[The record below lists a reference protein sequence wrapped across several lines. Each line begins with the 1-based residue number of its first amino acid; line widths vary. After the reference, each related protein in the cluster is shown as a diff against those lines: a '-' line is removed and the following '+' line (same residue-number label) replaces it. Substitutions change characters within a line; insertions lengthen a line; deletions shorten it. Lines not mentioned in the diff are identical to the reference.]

1 MRDITHITPIVTIV
15 FGILAIFSVFIRC
28 LATVDRLA
36 LDDIFAIAALAT
48 ALPMGILEFFL
59 SSDGFGK
66 DIWTIPPSK
75 IYRITQVSKTLFP
88 ARCVTYDSQF
98 TWLTITFYVMTIV
111 LTKIS
116 FLCFCLR
123 IFPNQSIRMGVY
135 ALLAISI
142 AYGLTSTIV
151 TLFNCLPVSYIW
163 TSWDGQ
169 HTGKCINFSIFAWAH
184 AAINIAL
191 DIAIIGVPIPE
202 LLRLSMN
209 MKKKVYVVAMFSVGA
224 LYVSSPLPHVP
235 SPTTVTKY
243 THKS

>member
-1 MRDITHITPIVTIV
+1 MCGAPVRDNTHITPIVTIV
-15 FGILAIFSVFIRC
+15 FGILAIFSIFIRC

-48 ALPMGILEFFL
+48 ALPMGIMEFFL
-59 SSDGFGK
+59 SLYGFGK

-75 IYRITQVSKTLFP
+75 IYRITQVSQIFCLCRNSTH
-88 ARCVTYDSQF
+88 DSQF
-98 TWLTITFYVMTIV
+98 TWLTITFYVITIV

-123 IFPNQSIRMGVY
+123 IFPSQGTRLGVY
-135 ALLAISI
+135 VLLAISS
-142 AYGLTSTIV
+142 AYGLVFTIV

-169 HTGKCINFSIFAWAH
+169 HKGKCIDFSIFAWAH

-202 LLRLSMN
+202 LLRLSMST
-209 MKKKVYVVAMFSVGA
+209 KKKVYVVAMFSVGA
-224 LYVSSPLPHVP
+224 LYVSSLISH
-235 SPTTVTKY
+235 SP
-243 THKS
+243 